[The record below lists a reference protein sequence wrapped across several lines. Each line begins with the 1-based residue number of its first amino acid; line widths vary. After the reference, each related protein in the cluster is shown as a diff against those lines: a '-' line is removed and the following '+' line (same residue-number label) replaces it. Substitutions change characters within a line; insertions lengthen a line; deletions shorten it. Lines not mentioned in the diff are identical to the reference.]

1 MPAAIERLTL
11 LALCAAGLVSCG
23 EQGGDQNI
31 LIATNVPADAEVET
45 LPPDESAAVPA
56 DVPVGTGDNRSP
68 EERGDG
74 DDMVEIIDDTS
85 GNRSR

>member
-1 MPAAIERLTL
+1 MPAAINR
-11 LALCAAGLVSCG
+11 LALIVLGTAALASCG

-31 LIATNVPADAEVET
+31 LIATNIPADAEVET

-56 DVPVGTGDNRSP
+56 DATAGAVDNRSP

-74 DDMVEIIDDTS
+74 DDMVRIIDDTN